1 MNDVDIVLM
10 DFLLCLSHL
19 DLIPSNSIHLIAY
32 ERYLQKA
39 GGKQTLCSHQQSTWP
54 DTSSSHDEQAFVV
67 IIPVGLPPA

>member
-39 GGKQTLCSHQQSTWP
+39 GGKQTLCSHQQSTWLIHLRVMM
-54 DTSSSHDEQAFVV
+54 SKRSWLSFLSV
-67 IIPVGLPPA
+67 